1 MVGNEPVASGDGGI
15 LYGRLLLFPRS
26 RNRRQ
31 LLGSYFD
38 VITGGKMTPLLAY
51 SSRCIHFLIFAP
63 PPPPPGCEGR
73 YGYSCF

>member
-31 LLGSYFD
+31 LLGTYFD
-38 VITGGKMTPLLAY
+38 VITGGAFAKMTPLLAY
-51 SSRCIHFLIFAP
+51 SSRCISFSNLLP
-63 PPPPPGCEGR
+63 PPRVLRG